1 MQKTTMKILTI
12 ILCLGMLIPSYSYA
26 EQTKDF
32 GKYHVHYSAL
42 ETTFLSAK
50 VANEYGIKR
59 SRNRIMLNISVQE
72 KMENALQKPASAAV
86 WASATNLTGQLK
98 QISIRPIH
106 EGKAI
111 YYIGELSVA
120 DKETLDFT
128 VNIQPVNTKE
138 TLTLKFRQQFFTR
151 D

>member
-1 MQKTTMKILTI
+1 MILS
-12 ILCLGMLIPSYSYA
+12 LGTLIPLYSYA
-26 EQTKDF
+26 EQVKDF
-32 GKYHVHYSAL
+32 GKYHVHYNAL
-42 ETTFLSAK
+42 DTTFLSAK

-59 SRNRIMLNISVQE
+59 SKNRMMLNISIQE
-72 KMENALQKPASAAV
+72 KMENTSQNPVSAAV

-98 QISIRPIH
+98 QISIRPVH
-106 EGKAI
+106 EGEAI

-128 VNIQPVNTKE
+128 VNIQPANTKE

-151 D
+151 